1 MKRQIGGLSLEQA
14 RAQLAPWTQ
23 RAAPIAADEYERRI
37 ERARSLMRGH
47 GVDALL
53 IGAGTSLRYFTGV
66 PWGASERLVALLL
79 TLDGDPVLICPVF
92 EEGSL
97 DAVLKI
103 PATKYLWEE
112 HDDPYALVV
121 QAMVGALLLPPR
133 DPSACTGVI
142 FFNNVGYLGMCGH
155 GTIGVV
161 RTLAE
166 LGRIAPGQHRIETPV
181 GTVGVEL
188 ADDGTVSV
196 DNVESYRFASGVE
209 VEVPGHGRVCG
220 DVAWGGNWF
229 FITEHAPCALDLA
242 HQREL
247 TAYTEA
253 IRLALEAAG
262 ITGEAGGEIDHIEV
276 NGAAPDGSGVA
287 RNFVLCPGLAYDRS
301 PCGTGTSAKLAC
313 LAADGK
319 LAEGERW
326 VQQGILGSAFEGNY
340 RLSGRGI
347 APRISGRA
355 YITARAQL
363 VIDPADPFAWGIV
376 A

>member
-1 MKRQIGGLSLEQA
+1 MHTIDVIDSHTAGEPTRVVLSGFPDL
-14 RAQLAPWTQ
+14 
-23 RAAPIAADEYERRI
+23 
-37 ERARSLMRGH
+37 G
-47 GVDALL
+47 
-53 IGAGTSLRYFTGV
+53 
-66 PWGASERLVALLL
+66 
-79 TLDGDPVLICPVF
+79 DGDLAQCRERFRSDFDQWRSAIACEPR
-92 EEGSL
+92 GS
-97 DAVLKI
+97 D
-103 PATKYLWEE
+103 T
-112 HDDPYALVV
+112 
-121 QAMVGALLLPPR
+121 MVGALLLPPR

-161 RTLAE
+161 RTLAA

-188 ADDGTVSV
+188 AEDGTVSV
-196 DNVESYRFASGVE
+196 DNVESYRFATGVE
-209 VEVPGHGRVCG
+209 VDVPGHGRVRG

-229 FITEHAPCALDLA
+229 FITEQAPCVLDLA

-276 NGAAPDGSGVA
+276 NGPAPDASGLA

-319 LAEGERW
+319 LGEGEHW
-326 VQQGILGSAFEGNY
+326 MQQGILGSTFEGSY

-347 APRISGRA
+347 APRISGQA
-355 YITARAQL
+355 YITARSQL
-363 VIDPADPFAWGIV
+363 SIDPADPFAWGIV